1 METLTISRKGQV
13 VIPARLRKK
22 YGLKDGE
29 KLIIE
34 DEGSY
39 IKMIPKTTDLTT
51 LCGILK
57 GQLDPKTVRKQ
68 IEEMRK
74 DDEKREIL
82 IGKAIK

>member
-39 IKMIPKTTDLTT
+39 IKIIPKTTDLTT

-57 GQLDPKTVRKQ
+57 GQLDPKAVRKQ

-74 DDEKREIL
+74 DD
-82 IGKAIK
+82 